1 MRQKP
6 SQNGSSIKG
15 LRAAALLKAALS
27 GSTDA
32 VGNVLE
38 TCRSYLVLIAQEEL
52 DHDLRAKVGASD
64 LVQETFVA
72 AQRNFA
78 RFEGRTPEDLLAW
91 LRGILLKK
99 LQDARRQY
107 KTDKRHVSRE
117 VPLDGMKSAARQVR
131 ERPSKM
137 ASPSRQAA
145 ASEETARMS
154 LALSSLSPDH
164 QKVIQLRIGS
174 CLASRRSAAEWIAR
188 PAQRARLWVRAL
200 EQLAATLEQRDDG

>member
-1 MRQKP
+1 MRPKP
-6 SQNGSSIKG
+6 SQNGRSIKG

-27 GSTDA
+27 GSTEA

-38 TCRSYLVLIAQEEL
+38 TCRSYSVLIAQEEL
-52 DHDLRAKVGASD
+52 DRDLRAKIGASD

-91 LRGILLKK
+91 LRGILLNN

-107 KTDKRHVSRE
+107 KADKRHVARE
-117 VPLDGMKSAARQVR
+117 VPLEGMKSAGRQVR
-131 ERPSKM
+131 ERAAKL
-137 ASPSRQAA
+137 ASPNRQAA
-145 ASEETARMS
+145 ASEEAERMS

-164 QKVIQLRIGS
+164 QQVIQLRNWKMLGFEEIG
-174 CLASRRSAAEWIAR
+174 RQMDRSAGA
-188 PAQRARLWVRAL
+188 AQALWVRAL
-200 EQLAATLEQRDDG
+200 EQLAKALGPRDG

>member
-1 MRQKP
+1 MRPKP
-6 SQNGSSIKG
+6 SQNGRSTNG
-15 LRAAALLKAALS
+15 LRAAALLRTAIW

-52 DHDLRAKVGASD
+52 DHDLSRQGRGERPGARNIRGGP
-64 LVQETFVA
+64 
-72 AQRNFA
+72 AQNFA

-107 KTDKRHVSRE
+107 KTNKRHVARE
-117 VPLDGMKSAARQVR
+117 VPLDGMKSAAQQVR
-131 ERPSKM
+131 ERPSRV

-145 ASEETARMS
+145 ASEETERMS
-154 LALSSLSPDH
+154 LALFQPL
-164 QKVIQLRIGS
+164 
-174 CLASRRSAAEWIAR
+174 AR
-188 PAQRARLWVRAL
+188 PSEGDPAAQL
-200 EQLAATLEQRDDG
+200 EAA